1 MLDKQVNHSIA
12 FFDVFIS
19 GVGNRNLTLQIYEK
33 STYTGLLSNIKSF
46 TSLPHKVSLSKCLI
60 DRSFEMCNN

>member
-19 GVGNRNLTLQIYEK
+19 GVDNRNLTHQTYEK

-46 TSLPHKVSLSKCLI
+46 TLLPHKVSLSKCLI

>member
-19 GVGNRNLTLQIYEK
+19 GVDNRNLTLQIYENQLIQDF
-33 STYTGLLSNIKSF
+33 SQIL
-46 TSLPHKVSLSKCLI
+46 KVLHRFHTRLV
-60 DRSFEMCNN
+60 